1 MTSSVET
8 QTTGS
13 AQARHQLHHPLVA
26 LLDHRVAEG
35 DPCSRTRYHLKNYS
49 IGSLAV
55 EVASRHSVRFLLRY
69 LLLVV
74 CLTYDQI
81 GGGMFD
87 TGPQFVFNVGGGPG
101 FRVHQFGGARPRRRP
116 REANGTAEE
125 SQPSGLSALSNLLP
139 LLILFIL
146 PLLSSLF
153 SSGSSTPTGP
163 SFRFDSPAPPYTL
176 HRTTHKLKIDY
187 FVNPKD
193 VVDYTARKMN
203 DLDNRAE
210 GSYVQKLRY
219 ECELEVQ
226 GRDRMM
232 QEAQGWFFQN
242 VDRMREARNLDLRSC
257 RRLGELGQHRNSY

>member
-1 MTSSVET
+1 
-8 QTTGS
+8 
-13 AQARHQLHHPLVA
+13 
-26 LLDHRVAEG
+26 
-35 DPCSRTRYHLKNYS
+35 
-49 IGSLAV
+49 
-55 EVASRHSVRFLLRY
+55 
-69 LLLVV
+69 
-74 CLTYDQI
+74 
-81 GGGMFD
+81 MFD

-116 REANGTAEE
+116 REANGAAEE

-176 HRTTHKLKIDY
+176 HRTSRKLKIDY
-187 FVNPKD
+187 FVNPTD
-193 VVDYTARKMN
+193 VVDYSARKMN

-210 GSYVQKLRY
+210 GSYVQRLRY

-232 QEAQGWFFQN
+232 QEAQGWFFQD

-257 RRLGELGQHRNSY
+257 SRLTELGQHRNSY